1 MGSSLAWLSSPWGRS
16 LLSLLGL
23 ALAVAG
29 ALVVHAI
36 AFALLHRL
44 AAKPQRVV
52 EASLYRHARRPAR
65 WLLLLLALLVALP
78 LVPLPELARLAL
90 QHVVSLGVIAACA
103 WGVILATEVLADLIA
118 SRYRVDVADN
128 LAARRIQTQVHVLRR
143 VVTVVVVLVTLA
155 VMLLTFPAAR
165 SIGAS
170 LLASAG
176 LAGLVVGMAMRPTLA
191 SLIAGIQIAL
201 TQPIRLDDAVVVEN
215 EYGWIEEITSTYVV
229 VRLWDLRRMVLPL
242 TYFIEHP
249 FQNWTRTTASLIG
262 SVYLYVD
269 YTAPVEA
276 IRQELDRI
284 LRASPLWDGQTSA
297 LQVTNAKEQ
306 TLELRALAG
315 ARDAGAAWDLR
326 CALREQLVAFLQA
339 NYPQCLPKTRA
350 EILSPASTH

>member
-16 LLSLLGL
+16 LLSLVGL

-36 AFALLHRL
+36 VFALLQRL
-44 AAKPQRVV
+44 AAKPQRVI

-65 WLLLLLALLVALP
+65 WLLLLLAMLVALP

-191 SLIAGIQIAL
+191 SLIAGIQSAL
-201 TQPIRLDDAVVVEN
+201 TQPIRLDDVVVVEN

-306 TLELRALAG
+306 SLELRG
-315 ARDAGAAWDLR
+315 KS
-326 CALREQLVAFLQA
+326 VV
-339 NYPQCLPKTRA
+339 
-350 EILSPASTH
+350 

>member
-23 ALAVAG
+23 ALAVAC

-44 AAKPQRVV
+44 AAKAQRVI

-78 LVPLPELARLAL
+78 LVPLPELARLTL

-176 LAGLVVGMAMRPTLA
+176 LAGLV
-191 SLIAGIQIAL
+191 
-201 TQPIRLDDAVVVEN
+201 
-215 EYGWIEEITSTYVV
+215 
-229 VRLWDLRRMVLPL
+229 
-242 TYFIEHP
+242 
-249 FQNWTRTTASLIG
+249 
-262 SVYLYVD
+262 
-269 YTAPVEA
+269 
-276 IRQELDRI
+276 
-284 LRASPLWDGQTSA
+284 
-297 LQVTNAKEQ
+297 
-306 TLELRALAG
+306 
-315 ARDAGAAWDLR
+315 
-326 CALREQLVAFLQA
+326 
-339 NYPQCLPKTRA
+339 
-350 EILSPASTH
+350 